1 MNSLSFIEIKLRTSG
16 SPNMFT
22 TCASSFMYL
31 ERDSFLSSMT
41 SLFMFLIFL
50 GGNFGSRASA
60 EPPDFAF
67 LF

>member
-1 MNSLSFIEIKLRTSG
+1 
-16 SPNMFT
+16 MFT